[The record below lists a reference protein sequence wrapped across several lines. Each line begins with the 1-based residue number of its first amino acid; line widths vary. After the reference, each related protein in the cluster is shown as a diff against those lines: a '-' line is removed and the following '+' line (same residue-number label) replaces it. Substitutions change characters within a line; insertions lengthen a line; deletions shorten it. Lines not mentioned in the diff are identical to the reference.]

1 MGADIEKIN
10 KNDSLLPGSLAVV
23 PSSPG
28 SGGGRSNHNCFWR
41 HGSLEG
47 PMKHMVGDLV

>member
-23 PSSPG
+23 PSGG
-28 SGGGRSNHNCFWR
+28 SRECGRQKQS
-41 HGSLEG
+41 
-47 PMKHMVGDLV
+47 